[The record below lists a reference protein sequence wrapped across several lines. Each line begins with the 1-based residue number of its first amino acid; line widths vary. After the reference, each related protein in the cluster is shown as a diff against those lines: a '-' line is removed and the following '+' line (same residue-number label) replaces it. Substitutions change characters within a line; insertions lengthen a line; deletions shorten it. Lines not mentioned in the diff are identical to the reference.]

1 MIIIDVRSKEEYNLE
16 HLNNAINFDL
26 MNMTQ
31 GELPNLDKSEK
42 LLLYCVSGARSGR
55 AKKILESAGF
65 TNVENGGGYYDMKSK
80 GY

>member
-1 MIIIDVRSKEEYNLE
+1 
-16 HLNNAINFDL
+16 
-26 MNMTQ
+26 MTQ